1 MSRSKLK
8 QAFLID
14 SDAEL
19 LISYSDLLLSTR
31 KSSEG
36 LLAFSFREVLPAMTY
51 TERVGSSLR
60 SRGRKGIGKKWLR
73 EGGGGVRAFLPV
85 SLSLLPVS
93 LGIPLSGAKTEI
105 ACGEMKTK

>member
-1 MSRSKLK
+1 
-8 QAFLID
+8 
-14 SDAEL
+14 
-19 LISYSDLLLSTR
+19 
-31 KSSEG
+31 
-36 LLAFSFREVLPAMTY
+36 MTY

-73 EGGGGVRAFLPV
+73 EGGVRAFLPV

-105 ACGEMKTK
+105 ACGEMKTNYELKQFQSALKVSRSGFVEKES